1 MVERVGNRLPD
12 PVILF
17 VVLSVL
23 LAGLSAVLSAA
34 GLSAQVPG
42 QDEITPVRSLLT
54 GEGLRFALTEAVTNF
69 VEFPPLGTIIAVLL
83 GIAVAD
89 RSGLLP
95 TLLRVTV
102 LRAPRRLITPALM
115 FAGVCGSIASDA
127 AYIVLIPLGAMVFR
141 TVGRS
146 PAVGAVAAFVSV
158 GAGYDASIFVT
169 ATDVL
174 LAGITNSAAAIVDP
188 SIQLTALSNY
198 WFNAVSAV
206 LIALAAA
213 VVVDR
218 VVEPSTRRSGAG
230 HTSGSD
236 TSGTAGS
243 DATDSAGSDTTGT
256 AGTGTGTAADPARPG
271 TSTGPAGEPVPDPDL
286 AAQEA
291 EEARAAEVTAEQL
304 RGLRDAGLTLLGLLA
319 FYAAIWFPAGS
330 PLREPETGTLV
341 PSPFLDGIAVVLL
354 LTFLVVGIVYGL
366 RVGTIRTPADVPRLM
381 REGLTDIVPILV
393 LFFVI
398 AQFLAWFTWSGIGQW
413 IAVSGAEVLQS
424 LGAPA
429 PVLLF
434 LTVVMVFVLGLVI
447 TSGSAQWSLL
457 APVLV
462 PMLLLV
468 GIDAD
473 QTMAAFRIGD
483 SVANSLTPMSPYF
496 AVALGFLQRYR
507 RDAGI
512 GTLISMTL
520 PICAAMFV
528 VWTALFLVWISLG
541 IPLGV

>member
-1 MVERVGNRLPD
+1 MSATEQAAAERPTRPARALRVVERVGNRLPD

-23 LAGLSAVLSAA
+23 LAGLSAVLAAA
-34 GLSAQVPG
+34 GLTAQIPG
-42 QDEITPVRSLLT
+42 ENEATPVRSLLT

-102 LRAPRRLITPALM
+102 LRAPRRLVTPALM
-115 FAGVCGSIASDA
+115 FAGVCGSVASDA

-141 TVGRS
+141 TLGRN

-158 GAGYDASIFVT
+158 GAGYDASIVVT

-174 LAGITNSAAAIVDP
+174 LAGITNSAAAIIDP

-198 WFNAVSAV
+198 WFSIVSAV

-218 VVEPSTRRSGAG
+218 VVEPTAVRPSPDG
-230 HTSGSD
+230 D
-236 TSGTAGS
+236 TDRAR
-243 DATDSAGSDTTGT
+243 DRDEN
-256 AGTGTGTAADPARPG
+256 AADETADE
-271 TSTGPAGEPVPDPDL
+271 TA
-286 AAQEA
+286 
-291 EEARAAEVTAEQL
+291 EARAAEITGTQV
-304 RGLRDAGLTLLGLLA
+304 RGLRDAALTLLGLLV
-319 FYAAIWFPAGS
+319 FYAAIWLPPGS
-330 PLREPETGTLV
+330 PLRDPDDGALV

-366 RVGTIRTPADVPRLM
+366 RVGTVRTPADVPQLM
-381 REGLTDIVPILV
+381 REGLVEIVPILV

-398 AQFLAWFTWSGIGQW
+398 AQFLAWFTWTGIGQW
-413 IAVSGAEVLQS
+413 IAVSGAAVLQS
-424 LGAPA
+424 LGAPG

-434 LTVVMVFVLGLVI
+434 LTVVLVFVLGLVI

-507 RDAGI
+507 REAGI

-520 PICAAMFV
+520 PICATMFV
-528 VWTALFLVWISLG
+528 VWTALFLAWVSLG

>member
-1 MVERVGNRLPD
+1 MSASEQTDTERPSRLARTLTVVERVGNRLPD

-17 VVLSVL
+17 VILSVL
-23 LAGLSAVLSAA
+23 LAGLSAVLAAA
-34 GLSAQVPG
+34 GLSAQLPG
-42 QDEITPVRSLLT
+42 EDEATPVRSLLT

-102 LRAPRRLITPALM
+102 LRAPRRLVTPALM

-141 TVGRS
+141 TVGRN

-188 SIQLTALSNY
+188 SIELTALSNY
-198 WFNAVSAV
+198 WFSIVSAI
-206 LIALAAA
+206 LLALSAA

-218 VVEPSTRRSGAG
+218 VVEPGAVRP
-230 HTSGSD
+230 
-236 TSGTAGS
+236 
-243 DATDSAGSDTTGT
+243 
-256 AGTGTGTAADPARPG
+256 DPADD
-271 TSTGPAGEPVPDPDL
+271 PADDGGATE
-286 AAQEA
+286 QES
-291 EEARAAEVTAEQL
+291 EEARAAEVTGAQV
-304 RGLRDAGLTLLGLLA
+304 RGLRDAGATLLALLA
-319 FYAAIWFPAGS
+319 FYAAIWLPAGS
-330 PLREPETGTLV
+330 PLRDPEDGSLV
-341 PSPFLDGIAVVLL
+341 PSPFLDGIAIVLL
-354 LTFLVVGIVYGL
+354 LTFLAVGIVYGL
-366 RVGTIRTPADVPRLM
+366 RVGTVRTPADVPRLM
-381 REGLTDIVPILV
+381 REGLVEIVPILV

-398 AQFLAWFTWSGIGQW
+398 AQFLAWFTWTGIGQW
-413 IAVSGAEVLQS
+413 IAVSGAAVLQS

-434 LTVVMVFVLGLVI
+434 LTVVLVFVLGLVI

-468 GIDAD
+468 GIEAD

-483 SVANSLTPMSPYF
+483 SVANSMTPMSPYF

-520 PICAAMFV
+520 PICATMFV
-528 VWTALFLVWISLG
+528 VWTLLFLAWVSLG

>member
-1 MVERVGNRLPD
+1 MSATEQAVTERPTRLARALTVVERVGNRLPD

-23 LAGLSAVLSAA
+23 LAGLSAVLAAA
-34 GLSAQVPG
+34 GLTAQIPG
-42 QDEITPVRSLLT
+42 EDEVTPVRSLLT

-102 LRAPRRLITPALM
+102 LRAPRRLVTPALM
-115 FAGVCGSIASDA
+115 FAGVCGSVASDA

-141 TVGRS
+141 TLGRN

-174 LAGITNSAAAIVDP
+174 LAGITNSAAAIIDP

-198 WFNAVSAV
+198 WFSIVSAV

-218 VVEPSTRRSGAG
+218 VVEPTAVRPSPDG
-230 HTSGSD
+230 D
-236 TSGTAGS
+236 T
-243 DATDSAGSDTTGT
+243 DRDRDRDRDTD
-256 AGTGTGTAADPARPG
+256 TGTGTVAAA
-271 TSTGPAGEPVPDPDL
+271 TGDETGGVTGGVTGDETA
-286 AAQEA
+286 
-291 EEARAAEVTAEQL
+291 EARAAEVTGAQL
-304 RGLRDAGLTLLGLLA
+304 RGLRDAALTLLGLLV
-319 FYAAIWFPAGS
+319 FYAAIWLPQGS
-330 PLREPETGTLV
+330 PLRDPDDGSLV
-341 PSPFLDGIAVVLL
+341 PSPFLDGIAIVLL

-366 RVGTIRTPADVPRLM
+366 RVGTVRTPADVPRLM
-381 REGLTDIVPILV
+381 REGLVEIVPILV

-398 AQFLAWFTWSGIGQW
+398 AQFLAWFTWTGIGQW
-413 IAVSGAEVLQS
+413 IAVSGAAVLQS
-424 LGAPA
+424 LGAPG

-434 LTVVMVFVLGLVI
+434 LTVVLVFVLGLVI

-507 RDAGI
+507 REAGI

-520 PICAAMFV
+520 PICATMFV
-528 VWTALFLVWISLG
+528 VWTALFLAWVSLG
-541 IPLGV
+541 IPLGI

>member
-1 MVERVGNRLPD
+1 MNAPGRIAREGPSRLARALNVIERVGNRLPD

-17 VVLSVL
+17 VVLSLV
-23 LAGLSAVLSAA
+23 LAGLSAVLAA
-34 GLSAQVPG
+34 AELSVRVPG
-42 QDEITPVRSLLT
+42 QDEVTPIRSLLT
-54 GEGLRFALTEAVTNF
+54 GDGLRFALTEAVPNF

-95 TLLRVTV
+95 TLLRVSV
-102 LRAPRRLITPALM
+102 LRAPRRLVTPALM
-115 FAGVCGSIASDA
+115 FTGVCGSVASDA
-127 AYIVLIPLGAMVFR
+127 AFIVLIPLGAMVFR
-141 TVGRS
+141 TLGRS

-158 GAGYDASIFVT
+158 GAGYDASIVVT

-174 LAGITNSAAAIVDP
+174 LAGITNSAAAVVDP

-198 WFNAVSAV
+198 WFSVVSSLV
-206 LIALAAA
+206 IAMAAA

-218 VVEPSTRRSGAG
+218 VVEPNAAPDDEPGGPADPGDGAAPAV
-230 HTSGSD
+230 GSD
-236 TSGTAGS
+236 
-243 DATDSAGSDTTGT
+243 
-256 AGTGTGTAADPARPG
+256 
-271 TSTGPAGEPVPDPDL
+271 
-286 AAQEA
+286 
-291 EEARAAEVTAEQL
+291 EEATEAAAARVSPEQV
-304 RGLRDAGLTLLGLLA
+304 RGLRDAGLTLLGMLVL
-319 FYAAIWFPAGS
+319 YAAVWLPAGS
-330 PLREPETGTLV
+330 PLRDPDGGTLV
-341 PSPFLDGIAVVLL
+341 PSPFLDGIATVLL
-354 LTFLVVGIVYGL
+354 LTFLAVGVAYGL
-366 RVGTIRTPADVPRLM
+366 RVGTVRRAGDVPRLM
-381 REGLTDIVPILV
+381 REGLVDIVPILV

-398 AQFLAWFTWSGIGQW
+398 AQFLAWFTWTGIGRW
-413 IAVSGAEVLQS
+413 IAVSGADALRA

-429 PVLLF
+429 PVLLL
-434 LTVVMVFVLGLVI
+434 LTVLLVFLLGLIV

-468 GIDAD
+468 GIEPD

-507 RDAGI
+507 REAGI

-520 PICAAMFV
+520 PICVAMFV
-528 VWTALFLVWISLG
+528 VWTALFLVWVSIGLPLG
-541 IPLGV
+541 I

>member
-1 MVERVGNRLPD
+1 MSATEQAAAERPSRLARALTVVERVGNRLPD

-23 LAGLSAVLSAA
+23 LAGLSAVLAAA
-34 GLSAQVPG
+34 GLTAQIPG
-42 QDEITPVRSLLT
+42 DDQATPVRSLFT
-54 GEGLRFALTEAVTNF
+54 GEGLRFALTGAVTNF

-102 LRAPRRLITPALM
+102 LRAPRRLVTPALM
-115 FAGVCGSIASDA
+115 FAGVCGSVASDA

-141 TVGRS
+141 TLGRN

-174 LAGITNSAAAIVDP
+174 LAGITNSAAAIIDP

-198 WFNAVSAV
+198 WFSIVSAV

-218 VVEPSTRRSGAG
+218 VVEPHAVRPSLDENRTGDADRDG
-230 HTSGSD
+230 
-236 TSGTAGS
+236 
-243 DATDSAGSDTTGT
+243 DAT
-256 AGTGTGTAADPARPG
+256 ADE
-271 TSTGPAGEPVPDPDL
+271 T
-286 AAQEA
+286 
-291 EEARAAEVTAEQL
+291 EEARAAEVTGAQV
-304 RGLRDAGLTLLGLLA
+304 RGLRDAALTLLGLLV
-319 FYAAIWFPAGS
+319 FYAAIWLPPGS
-330 PLREPETGTLV
+330 PLRDPDDGSLV
-341 PSPFLDGIAVVLL
+341 PSPFLDGIAIVLL

-366 RVGTIRTPADVPRLM
+366 RVGTVRTPADVPRLM
-381 REGLTDIVPILV
+381 REGLVEIVPILV

-398 AQFLAWFTWSGIGQW
+398 AQFLAWFTWTGIGQW
-413 IAVSGAEVLQS
+413 IAVSGAAVLQS
-424 LGAPA
+424 LGAPG

-434 LTVVMVFVLGLVI
+434 LTVVLVFVLGLVI

-507 RDAGI
+507 REAGI

-528 VWTALFLVWISLG
+528 VWTALFLAWVSLG
-541 IPLGV
+541 VPLGI

>member
-1 MVERVGNRLPD
+1 MSEQTAPETPSRLTRALGVVERAGNKLPD

-23 LAGLSAVLSAA
+23 LAGLSAVLAAA
-34 GLSAQVPG
+34 GLTAQVPG

-54 GEGLRFALTEAVTNF
+54 GDGLRFALTEAVTNF

-102 LRAPRRLITPALM
+102 LRAPRPLVTPALM
-115 FAGVCGSIASDA
+115 FAGVCGSVASDA

-141 TVGRS
+141 TLGRN

-158 GAGYDASIFVT
+158 GAGYDASILVT

-174 LAGITNSAAAIVDP
+174 LAGITNSAAAVVDP

-198 WFNAVSAV
+198 WFNVVSAL

-218 VVEPSTRRSGAG
+218 VVEPAAGRSTEEPADASG
-230 HTSGSD
+230 H
-236 TSGTAGS
+236 
-243 DATDSAGSDTTGT
+243 
-256 AGTGTGTAADPARPG
+256 
-271 TSTGPAGEPVPDPDL
+271 E
-286 AAQEA
+286 EA
-291 EEARAAEVTAEQL
+291 EAAEARDAEISRDQV
-304 RGLRDAGLTLLGLLA
+304 RGLRDAGLTLLALLA
-319 FYAAIWFPAGS
+319 LYAAAWLPAGS
-330 PLREPETGTLV
+330 PLRDPDTGDLV

-354 LTFLVVGIVYGL
+354 LTFLAVGIVYGL
-366 RVGTIRTPADVPRLM
+366 RVGTVRRAADVPRLM
-381 REGLTDIVPILV
+381 REGLVDVVPILV

-398 AQFLAWFTWSGIGQW
+398 AQFLAWFTWTGLGQW
-413 IAVSGAEVLQS
+413 IAVSGAEVLQAS
-424 LGAPA
+424 GAPA

-434 LTVVMVFVLGLVI
+434 LTMLLVFVLGLVI

-528 VWTALFLVWISLG
+528 VWTVLFLAWVSLG

>member
-1 MVERVGNRLPD
+1 MNSAEPSTAARSSRMTRLLGAVERIGNRLPD

-17 VVLSVL
+17 VVLAIL
-23 LAGLSAVLSAA
+23 LAGLSAVLAAA

-42 QDEITPVRSLLT
+42 QDAPTPVRSLLT

-102 LRAPRRLITPALM
+102 LRAPRRLVTPALM
-115 FAGVCGSIASDA
+115 FTGVCGSIASDA
-127 AYIVLIPLGAMVFR
+127 AFIVLIPLGAMVFR
-141 TVGRS
+141 TLGRS

-188 SIQLTALSNY
+188 SIELTALSNY
-198 WFNAVSAV
+198 WFNVVSAV

-218 VVEPSTRRSGAG
+218 VVEPAALRAEPAPDTGADPG
-230 HTSGSD
+230 
-236 TSGTAGS
+236 
-243 DATDSAGSDTTGT
+243 DTTGDG
-256 AGTGTGTAADPARPG
+256 AGVTD
-271 TSTGPAGEPVPDPDL
+271 
-286 AAQEA
+286 QEA
-291 EEARAAEVTAEQL
+291 AEAAEAEITRDQV
-304 RGLRDAGLTLLGLLA
+304 RGLRDAGLTLLALLA
-319 FYAAIWFPAGS
+319 LYAAVWLPPGS
-330 PLREPETGTLV
+330 PLRDPETGDLV
-341 PSPFLDGIAVVLL
+341 PSPFLDGIAMVLL
-354 LTFLVVGIVYGL
+354 LTFLAVGTVYGL
-366 RVGTIRTPADVPRLM
+366 RVGTVRRPADVPRLM
-381 REGLTDIVPILV
+381 REGIVEIVPILV

-413 IAVSGAEVLQS
+413 IAVSGAAVLQS

-434 LTVVMVFVLGLVI
+434 LTVLMVFVLGLVI

-520 PICAAMFV
+520 PICAVMFV
-528 VWTALFLVWISLG
+528 VWTALFLAWISLG

>member
-1 MVERVGNRLPD
+1 MERVGNRLPD

-17 VVLSVL
+17 VVLAVL

-218 VVEPSTRRSGAG
+218 VVEPSTRRGNPAAAADDL
-230 HTSGSD
+230 SGS
-236 TSGTAGS
+236 
-243 DATDSAGSDTTGT
+243 
-256 AGTGTGTAADPARPG
+256 GTGAAGDRGAD
-271 TSTGPAGEPVPDPDL
+271 TGPGNSPAHSSGQDGEPGRPVDPDL

-354 LTFLVVGIVYGL
+354 LTFLIVGIVYGI

-413 IAVSGAEVLQS
+413 IAVSGAEVLRS

-468 GIDAD
+468 GIEAD

-541 IPLGV
+541 IPLGI